1 MADRRRPGGPA
12 GQDRRRLGTG
22 RPPPRGNW
30 PATAP
35 WELAGHRPAP
45 DTVAGLWHPI
55 HATADEVAA
64 WRDHL
69 LEGGVRQP
77 FKPRTTGGRCR

>member
-1 MADRRRPGGPA
+1 M
-12 GQDRRRLGTG
+12 
-22 RPPPRGNW
+22 
-30 PATAP
+30 
-35 WELAGHRPAP
+35 AGHRPAP